1 MTGHFGFFEKTVYYQ
16 KVEHLND
23 GYCNFFDTGHS
34 RFVYKKE
41 EHLKKTISY
50 QKVKLLKL
58 FCLSNFI
65 EKVLYIYICC
75 NVI

>member
-34 RFVYKKE
+34 CFVYKKE
-41 EHLKKTISY
+41 EHLKKRSPIKKS
-50 QKVKLLKL
+50 
-58 FCLSNFI
+58 SI
-65 EKVLYIYICC
+65 
-75 NVI
+75 

>member
-34 RFVYKKE
+34 RFAYKKE
-41 EHLKKTISY
+41 DIRKNDFLSKSQVFKSY
-50 QKVKLLKL
+50 L
-58 FCLSNFI
+58 FS
-65 EKVLYIYICC
+65 KS
-75 NVI
+75 